1 MPWSIYAMLLVL
13 GAAGVPAPYAMAGGL
28 IQIVMMIVLLG
39 LAINRIGV
47 ISKPIERYQGI

>member
-1 MPWSIYAMLLVL
+1 MLLVL